1 MRQAE
6 NNRQPIPRVIQ
17 EAPELE
23 PGLAL
28 YYNAFT
34 SVTSCRAAGGMGIGP
49 IMWTA
54 KRDYCDEYGIF
65 GWQREYLYDLVS
77 RMDGAYL
84 KYISN
89 KNEEKAKLN
98 KQRRSV

>member
-1 MRQAE
+1 MKQAE
-6 NNRQPIPRVIQ
+6 NNKQPIPRVIQ

-34 SVTSCRAAGGMGIGP
+34 TVTSCRSAGGMGIGP

-54 KRDYCDEYGIF
+54 KRDYCDEYGIV
-65 GWQREYLYDLVS
+65 GVQREYMYEMLS

-84 KYISN
+84 KYVAS
-89 KNEEKAKLN
+89 KNEERANLRKGK
-98 KQRRSV
+98 RS